1 MITQILIKHVDT
13 DVLLFNKECSSVR
26 ECVEA
31 AIKAGAD
38 LSGAYLSGADLSGA
52 YLSGANLVR
61 ANLARA
67 DLSGAYLARAD
78 LVRANLARAD
88 LSGAYLSGADLSG
101 AYLSGADLVRAN
113 LARADLSGAYLSGA
127 NLARADLSCADFRD
141 IDLIDGGQSIC
152 GHRFWCWRDS
162 HGAIVYRAGC
172 HEWRSFDEAVDY
184 YGESYAGDGSR
195 QEGIARL
202 TLMYDAAFRR
212 WQS

>member
-52 YLSGANLVR
+52 YLSGAN
-61 ANLARA
+61 
-67 DLSGAYLARAD
+67 
-78 LVRANLARAD
+78 
-88 LSGAYLSGADLSG
+88 
-101 AYLSGADLVRAN
+101 LVRAN

>member
-38 LSGAYLSGADLSGA
+38 LSGAYLSGA
-52 YLSGANLVR
+52 NLVR
-61 ANLARA
+61 
-67 DLSGAYLARAD
+67 
-78 LVRANLARAD
+78 
-88 LSGAYLSGADLSG
+88 
-101 AYLSGADLVRAN
+101 
-113 LARADLSGAYLSGA
+113 A